1 MCNESQIYEIL
12 HYILLT
18 CSVPSV
24 ISCLFMIFAYL
35 RIRNLQSSSLR
46 IVFWMSIN
54 DLIRNGFYMIP
65 IDYLKNK
72 NICVI
77 YGIVINTALTNNSV
91 WAMFIVIALYQ
102 VMFSYERDVERY
114 FKYAFFITLV
124 LVPAYHISAMS
135 TNSFGFNYGIC
146 TFKGALHGLIWR
158 SVQEGFIL
166 ATVVV
171 DLVLYAIIYRKQQR
185 FKMLTLKEV
194 IFDKGMIFVLITM
207 ITITFLMLFRYVEIG
222 NSICKVYIL
231 GIMSSITISLHG
243 FFNFLG
249 VISNSNI
256 RRAIK
261 ESFCKASSEEDMSIF
276 TAIY

>member
-1 MCNESQIYEIL
+1 MCNEKEIYEIF

-65 IDYLKNK
+65 MKYLQNNK
-72 NICVI
+72 VCMV
-77 YGIVINTALTNNSV
+77 YGVVINTALTNNSV

-114 FKYAFFITLV
+114 FKYAFFTTLIF
-124 LVPAYHISAMS
+124 VPAYNISAIS
-135 TNSFGFNYGIC
+135 TDSFGLNYGIC
-146 TFKGALHGLIWR
+146 TFNRSLHGLIWR

-171 DLVLYAIIYRKQQR
+171 NLVLYGIIYRKQQR
-185 FKMLTLKEV
+185 FKMLTFKEV

-222 NSICKVYIL
+222 NSICDVYIL

-243 FFNFLG
+243 FLNFLG

-261 ESFCKASSEEDMSIF
+261 ESFCKASSEDDMPLFS
-276 TAIY
+276 AMD